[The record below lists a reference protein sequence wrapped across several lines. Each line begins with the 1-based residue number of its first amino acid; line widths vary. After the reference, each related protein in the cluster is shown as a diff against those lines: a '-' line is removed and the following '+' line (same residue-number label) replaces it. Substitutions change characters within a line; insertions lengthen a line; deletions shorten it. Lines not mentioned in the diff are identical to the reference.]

1 MAKSRFYKGPTMM
14 GNPPVK
20 RAPRGQSGHKGPR
33 LHPKRKSGAVDIRG
47 SFGDKLTRE
56 QARKAANDINQ
67 SVRYEDPNRGTT
79 VLGPDQSELPFDQR
93 ASWNQ
98 GLPDGV
104 AFDTPKER
112 REYDAENLE
121 RRRRIEA
128 YRTSPEGMQYVQDA
142 RDMVKRY
149 PHMSGSFLEDPL
161 LADDP
166 ILRGVQ
172 GSNPMSPQER
182 DTEQW
187 LRKRDDFVFELTTKQ
202 RAELRKLAN
211 GLAHAM
217 ASDDFSDEE
226 KVELRRQYLAKLAG
240 VKPIEQLRPQ
250 TPAEMF
256 KAKTFTHPQTGTIYP
271 LDETGTPGRPIYEP
285 PSKQPTFQD
294 RHKAVQEA
302 MGYAFN
308 PETGDIDR
316 DKYQFIMQQMGF
328 GGEQGEQ
335 GEQGRRFNALQRTMI
350 DSQLRAQGKQDYVR
364 EVVVPRVQTR
374 EGFMAFIRSP
384 DYHLLTLREEQY
396 LAKFAERKGYL
407 DE

>member
-1 MAKSRFYKGPTMM
+1 MAKTRFYKGPTMM

-20 RAPRGQSGHKGPR
+20 RAPRGQSGYKGPR

-121 RRRRIEA
+121 RRRRVEA

-256 KAKTFTHPQTGTIYP
+256 KAKTFAHPQTGIIFP

-285 PSKQPTFQD
+285 PSKLPTFQD
-294 RHKAVQEA
+294 RIKAMQAA
-302 MGYAFN
+302 MAYATN
-308 PETGDIDR
+308 SETGGIDN
-316 DKYQFIMQQMGF
+316 DKFQFAMQQMGF
-328 GGEQGEQ
+328 GGEGGDQG
-335 GEQGRRFNALQRTMI
+335 GRFNASQRTKI

-374 EGFMAFIRSP
+374 EGFMAFIQSP